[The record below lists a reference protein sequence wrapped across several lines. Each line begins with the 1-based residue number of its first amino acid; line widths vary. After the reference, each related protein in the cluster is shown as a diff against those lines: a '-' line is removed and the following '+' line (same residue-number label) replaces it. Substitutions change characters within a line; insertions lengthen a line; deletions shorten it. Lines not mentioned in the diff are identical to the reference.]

1 MEGAV
6 NKLKGRALTSWK
18 HRMARTL
25 RSSKVNAKSCSW
37 DRVTLCCRTA
47 WGLCLG
53 GSSAKTVLEDK
64 KVSVQQQC
72 VLMAKADCRPA
83 VCAGSGVR
91 GWICPSRSTAG
102 TPPGCGARFGLP
114 GTGGGWGGGLG
125 GRGAMRP
132 GREVD
137 PSLGAAGRKGPDP
150 SRKSRTEGD
159 RDRGKRE
166 PAPSGSGETGSGG
179 CCGPGRAG
187 TCPRS
192 PRRPARAPSSPP
204 RRR

>member
-1 MEGAV
+1 
-6 NKLKGRALTSWK
+6 
-18 HRMARTL
+18 MARTL

-37 DRVTLCCRTA
+37 DRVTLHHRTA

-64 KVSVQQQC
+64 KVAVQQQC

-91 GWICPSRSTAG
+91 GWICPSRSTLG
-102 TPPGCGARFGLP
+102 PHPGAVPGSGCLGQEVARA
-114 GTGGGWGGGLG
+114 GGWEEGGPCGRVGWGIPPWGVRG
-125 GRGAMRP
+125 GRGRTLLGRA
-132 GREVD
+132 GREGTGT
-137 PSLGAAGRKGPDP
+137 GARGNLPCRVAGK
-150 SRKSRTEGD
+150 
-159 RDRGKRE
+159 
-166 PAPSGSGETGSGG
+166 PAPGEAA
-179 CCGPGRAG
+179 GRAG